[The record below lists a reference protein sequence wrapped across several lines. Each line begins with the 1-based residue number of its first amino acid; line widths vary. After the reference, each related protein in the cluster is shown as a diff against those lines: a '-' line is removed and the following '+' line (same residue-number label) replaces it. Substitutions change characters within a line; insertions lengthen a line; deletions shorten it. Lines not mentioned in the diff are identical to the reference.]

1 MQIYKVGGA
10 VRDRLLG
17 RTVSEVDWLVVGA
30 TPEQMQA
37 RGFRPVGADFPVFLH
52 PQTGEEYALA
62 RTERK
67 SGRGYGGFTFHASP
81 DVTLEEDLQRRD
93 LTINAIAEDDRGQ
106 LIDPYGGQHDLQARL
121 LRHVSPAFAEDP
133 LRVLRVARFAAR
145 YAELG
150 FRIADETLQLMHQL
164 ARSGELSALTAE
176 RSWKEISRALME
188 PRPDV
193 FIQVLRDCGA
203 LAELFP
209 ELAAAFVTGNAEGE
223 HLLDTL
229 RQCATHMQPLPVR
242 WACLLLGCAVRAE
255 GQQEQAT
262 ALHLIDTLNQRSK
275 APKDCQELATLLG
288 RYHHDTFNA
297 QSLPAD
303 ALLDML
309 QHFDIYRRPERFEQ
323 FVAACEMTAWA
334 NAQNPSFP
342 QADFLREAATA
353 ARTVAVKPLLDQG
366 LKGAELGKA
375 LSAARLEA
383 LRTYCQQSA
392 K

>member
-17 RTVSEVDWLVVGA
+17 RPVTEVDWLVVGA
-30 TPEQMQA
+30 TPEEMQA
-37 RGFRPVGADFPVFLH
+37 SGFRPVGADFPVFLH

-93 LTINAIAEDDRGQ
+93 LTINAIAEDDQGQ
-106 LIDPYGGQHDLQARL
+106 LIDPYGGQRDLQARL

-150 FRIADETLQLMHQL
+150 FRIADETLELMRQL

-193 FIQVLRDCGA
+193 FIQVLQDCDA
-203 LAELFP
+203 VAELFP
-209 ELAAAFVTGNAEGE
+209 ELAATFAKGNAAGG
-223 HLLDTL
+223 HLLGTL
-229 RQCATHMQPLPVR
+229 RQCAEHAQPLPIR
-242 WACLLLGCAVRAE
+242 WACLLLGCTTSADS
-255 GQQEQAT
+255 QQPRLA
-262 ALHLIDTLNQRSK
+262 AIDTLNQRCK
-275 APKDCQELATLLG
+275 APRDCQELAMLLG
-288 RYHHDTFNA
+288 RYQDDAFNA
-297 QSLPAD
+297 KKLHAD

-323 FVAACEMTAWA
+323 FVAACEMHALA
-334 NAQNPSFP
+334 GAPGELLFE
-342 QADFLREAATA
+342 ADYLHGAASA
-353 ARTVAVKPLLDQG
+353 ARAVSVKPLLEQG
-366 LKGAELGKA
+366 FRGAELGKA
-375 LSAARLEA
+375 LGAARLDA
-383 LRTYCQQSA
+383 LSIYCREYSR
-392 K
+392 